1 MLSLIDYSII
11 IGFLSFSLLLGFRL
25 GRHLKPDG
33 NDYFLGGQR
42 LPLWAVVI
50 SYYATGVS
58 AVSYMALPA
67 YVFHND
73 WSPFL
78 VGPAGAVAGFLVGA
92 FLVHIIRRLDTPTI
106 YSYLERRFSRKVRL
120 VVAGLGILLAIFGRS
135 AVILVLPAIALSTVT
150 GVNMY
155 LCILVMGLVTTVYA
169 RQGGFAAVIWTDVIQ
184 TIMMMGGVVLIIY
197 YASAG
202 LPDGFSGILREA
214 READKLTLVRWEN
227 NLTDPTVWVVL
238 AYFIGAI
245 FSAASDQPL
254 MQRVLAA
261 KNLKN
266 ARRTVY
272 WGSLAFLPS
281 NPLFFFVGAAIFAFY
296 QANPNRLAEGLAND
310 AIVIYFIA
318 QELPAGV
325 VGLLIVAIFS
335 AAMSTLSSSLS
346 AAAAIAVAD
355 FAKTLMPNRVS
366 KTNLLLDRW
375 TTTAAG
381 VFATIMALWLASI
394 EVRSIWEQA
403 VRLLALFGGAIPGI
417 FALGM
422 LTRKATSTGVII
434 GAVFSIALTGWL
446 QISTSVNAFAQNCIA
461 TIAVFVVGYCASLV
475 WPSQGGLER
484 STGLTIWDLR
494 D

>member
-1 MLSLIDYSII
+1 MLSTIDYII
-11 IGFLSFSLLLGFRL
+11 ILGFLGFSLLLGFRL
-25 GRHLKPDG
+25 GRNLKEG
-33 NDYFLGGQR
+33 GSDYFLGGRR

-78 VGPAGAVAGFLVGA
+78 VGPAGAVAGFLVGV

-106 YSYLERRFSRKVRL
+106 YSYLEKRFSREVRL

-150 GVNMY
+150 GLNMY
-155 LCILVMGLVTTVYA
+155 ISILVMGLVTTVYA

-184 TIMMMGGVVLIIY
+184 TLMMMAGVVMIIF

-214 READKLTLVRWEN
+214 EASGKLTLVRWES
-227 NLTDPTVWVVL
+227 NLTDPTIWVVL
-238 AYFIGAI
+238 AYFIGNI
-245 FSAASDQPL
+245 FAAASDQPL

-261 KNLKN
+261 KDLKS

-296 QANPNRLAEGLAND
+296 QANPERLTEGLAND

-318 QELPAGV
+318 QELPPGV

-346 AAAAIAVAD
+346 AAAAIAMSD
-355 FAKTLMPNRVS
+355 FANTLFPKRVG
-366 KTNLLLDRW
+366 KEGLKLDRW
-375 TTTAAG
+375 TTTGAG
-381 VFATIMALWLASI
+381 LFATLMAIWLASI

-403 VRLLALFGGAIPGI
+403 VKLLALFGGAIPGI

-422 LTRKATSTGVII
+422 LTRRANSRGVIAGALVAI
-434 GAVFSIALTGWL
+434 GFTAWL
-446 QISTSVNAFAQNCIA
+446 QFGTSVNAFAQGCFA
-461 TIAVFVVGYCASLV
+461 TLVVFVVGYGVSLIL
-475 WPSQGGLER
+475 PAADDR
-484 STGLTIWDLR
+484 SRGLTVWDLR